1 MFPLGKNKMKNLTY
15 SMIIVQVNLPW
26 ILFLALYIYVGIIK

>member
-26 ILFLALYIYVGIIK
+26 TVLFLALYIYV